1 MNIRN
6 ATHAPGGLI
15 ECEYEHPKF
24 GWIPYT
30 ANPDDVE
37 ELGRAIFA
45 LASKGDVAPMPEPS
59 RDEVAA
65 KEKRLKDIADEEAAK
80 SDQKVQAFVRMTP
93 EEVREWASKNINP
106 YLGGGADVIEAMA
119 LSVSILMRKL

>member
-6 ATHAPGGLI
+6 ATQSIGGAI
-15 ECEYEHPKF
+15 DVEYEHPKY
-24 GWIPYT
+24 GWIPFT
-30 ANPDDVE
+30 ASPDDSE
-37 ELGRAIFA
+37 ELGRSIYAA
-45 LASKGDVAPMPEPS
+45 AVKGEVAPRPDPTQ
-59 RDEVAA
+59 DEVAA